1 MWNTFA
7 DKLKLDSEI
16 PRIMNEV
23 FKFEKITKVQHIV
36 INEFIKNEDV
46 IVKSVTGSGKTLS
59 YIIPMFQRLI
69 TYSKNNNNYANN
81 VLCLILLPSR
91 ELSMQV
97 YENVM

>member
-69 TYSKNNNNYANN
+69 TYSKNNNNYANKYK
-81 VLCLILLPSR
+81 R
-91 ELSMQV
+91 YV
-97 YENVM
+97 Y